1 MMKKL
6 NAHNRTEVVFLTRFQ
21 NENGKRDFRW
31 LGREWSAPE
40 GTIWPNI
47 CSLLSLP
54 ACRSTMASEVTRD
67 GKLAMSCYYVALP
80 GCAGSG
86 HDSCALDET
95 APRPPLGLSEV
106 PEPPAS
112 RVWFLG
118 KLENLLLFTPVRE
131 SSGNA
136 GLMQMRQEY
145 VAV

>member
-40 GTIWPNI
+40 GTIRLNI

-67 GKLAMSCYYVALP
+67 GNLAMSCYYVHF
-80 GCAGSG
+80 GSILAQ
-86 HDSCALDET
+86 DCR
-95 APRPPLGLSEV
+95 RPTCLVLASERTSLAATG
-106 PEPPAS
+106 AS
-112 RVWFLG
+112 GMCRIR
-118 KLENLLLFTPVRE
+118 T
-131 SSGNA
+131 
-136 GLMQMRQEY
+136 
-145 VAV
+145 